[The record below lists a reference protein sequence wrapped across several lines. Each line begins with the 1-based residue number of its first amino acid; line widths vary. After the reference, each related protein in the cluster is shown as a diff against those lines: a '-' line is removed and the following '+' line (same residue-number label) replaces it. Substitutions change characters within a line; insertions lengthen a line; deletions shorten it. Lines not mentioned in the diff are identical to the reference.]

1 MFEKVKKINLEK
13 NHLKIIE
20 IKNVIIEIKLKKIQ
34 NGWAKWKIQQN

>member
-20 IKNVIIEIKLKKIQ
+20 IKNVIIEIKLKK
-34 NGWAKWKIQQN
+34 NPKWMG